1 MPVFHAYIP
10 AQKLTSDEKK
20 GLADALNL
28 ALHEAL
34 GTPMNDR
41 FIVISEHGEDEL
53 FIHPT
58 FPQLERSERR
68 IIVTVTFGEGRTVE
82 KKRKLAELIT
92 RYAVEKAGLRE
103 DDVCIMMYGIPLE
116 NMSFGGGKLLSD
128 IDLAMPWVKQP

>member
-1 MPVFHAYIP
+1 M
-10 AQKLTSDEKK
+10 D
-20 GLADALNL
+20 
-28 ALHEAL
+28 
-34 GTPMNDR
+34 DR

-58 FPQLERSERR
+58 FPQLERSDRR